1 MSGGA
6 RGVKKTIQHI
16 KEITGNNYSEDEI
29 YAMLEEC
36 NMDPNET
43 TQNLLAQDPFHEV
56 RRKRDRKKENNIK
69 ESTEPKWKP
78 GMQGRGNRGGRGNYS
93 ARHSSQGSSKNVL
106 SAKDNEINKGAG
118 DGVILPAQDK
128 RNKEILVASS
138 SNKSE
143 ISTATASD
151 TIIAP
156 IPFSHWRSKEKA
168 GPKDPRQKENNS
180 KMKSSTEPKWKAW
193 DAGGRGNI
201 SSNKSEISTA
211 TASDKLEGLLPKVSS
226 EANKI
231 TTPAL
236 SASDPILMPSQDS
249 RPSVGTI
256 SREVGTRRTPV
267 VEQSQETPAEITTAS
282 GLEVGS
288 SFVQGKVLYGEENK
302 LVSESSRPAPSSNV
316 SSPRSRPSSS
326 YNNRPQQA
334 IGPQK
339 VAPGK
344 EWKPKPT
351 TLVPAQELGTE
362 VPVIPAEVHSS
373 SKPRSSIPESKERK
387 VEKSH
392 ISDGQHVIIPDHLHV
407 AEVEKLGFQFGS
419 FDASF
424 GFNSSSLNGPTSDK
438 IPSLSEASEE
448 IAEHVEEQ
456 TTRNQD
462 VLVTVE
468 DGHDSDRPPSSTSV
482 PQNLSPEGDVS
493 SNVAPE
499 HVEPKHETSLPIPSH
514 PFPVV
519 HSSANMNFGFIP
531 PIIGSHVAPF
541 ETNDSR
547 APDSSRVPSFAVQQP
562 FDPAG
567 YYPQFY
573 RSGADTDGRISPFHP
588 SMVATKYNGNVPVA
602 SQQASQS
609 SQEVGNPILLSAA
622 GPTPLSTQA
631 GGLMQT
637 PIAVSQ
643 QQVPVFRQPTG
654 LHLPHYPPNFI
665 PYGPYFSPFYLPPPA
680 IHQFLSNGAFPQQ
693 PQPGGMF
700 PAPPVATPKYPHPQ
714 YKPGGNPT
722 NSPHIGI
729 PGTYGPYGS
738 SPTGYN
744 QNPAVTAGNS
754 TSNEDLGG
762 SQFKDSNGYVTGQQ
776 SEGPGVWIAAPGRDI
791 TGLHYNLP
799 HGGQVAYAPTQAAH
813 GNFAGMYHHHPAQPV
828 TTGPIHPLLQQPQ
841 SMAGVDMVGPASS
854 MYQQQQPPQPAAQLN
869 WPNNY

>member
-1 MSGGA
+1 MF
-6 RGVKKTIQHI
+6 
-16 KEITGNNYSEDEI
+16 GNGYCVQSE
-29 YAMLEEC
+29 
-36 NMDPNET
+36 
-43 TQNLLAQDPFHEV
+43 DPFHEV

-93 ARHSSQGSSKNVL
+93 ARHSSQGSNRNVL

-118 DGVILPAQDK
+118 DGVILPAPQHK
-128 RNKEILVASS
+128 KNKEILVASS

-143 ISTATASD
+143 VSVAI
-151 TIIAP
+151 
-156 IPFSHWRSKEKA
+156 
-168 GPKDPRQKENNS
+168 
-180 KMKSSTEPKWKAW
+180 
-193 DAGGRGNI
+193 
-201 SSNKSEISTA
+201 
-211 TASDKLEGLLPKVSS
+211 ASDKLEGSLPKVPS

-231 TTPAL
+231 TTAAL

-288 SFVQGKVLYGEENK
+288 SFVQGKVLYGEEYN
-302 LVSESSRPAPSSNV
+302 LVSESSRPAPSTNV
-316 SSPRSRPSSS
+316 SSSSSRPSSG

-334 IGPQK
+334 IGLQK

-362 VPVIPAEVHSS
+362 VPVIPTEVHSS

-392 ISDGQHVIIPDHLHV
+392 ISDGQHVIIPNHLHV

-424 GFNSSSLNGPTSDK
+424 GFNTSSLNGPTSDK
-438 IPSLSEASEE
+438 SPSPSEASED

-468 DGHDSDRPPSSTSV
+468 DGHDSDRPPSSSNV
-482 PQNLSPEGDVS
+482 PQNLSPEVDVS

-499 HVEPKHETSLPIPSH
+499 HVEPKHETSLPTPSH
-514 PFPVV
+514 PYPVV
-519 HSSANMNFGFIP
+519 HSSPNMNFGFIP

-547 APDSSRVPSFAVQQP
+547 APDSSRVPSFTVQQP

-573 RSGADTDGRISPFHP
+573 RSGADSDGRISPFHP
-588 SMVATKYNGNVPVA
+588 PMVATKYNGNVPVA

-609 SQEVGNPILLSAA
+609 SQEVGNPIMLSAA

-665 PYGPYFSPFYLPPPA
+665 PYGPYFSPFYLPSPA

-700 PAPPVATPKYPHPQ
+700 PAPPVATPKYPHPHPQ

-722 NSPHIGI
+722 NSAHIGI
-729 PGTYGPYGS
+729 PGTYGLYGS

-744 QNPAVTAGNS
+744 QNPAVTAGIS

-762 SQFKDSNGYVTGQQ
+762 SQFKESNGYVTGQQ
-776 SEGPGVWIAAPGRDI
+776 SEGPAVWIAAPSRDI